1 MPAANATTQDRPR
14 KGSGKKS
21 KKTPYMVGR
30 YIEAEPGF
38 TERMAAGRTNYGM
51 VDEAAIQQQ
60 RQAEAKRA
68 IDEFDLKWKEASSAN
83 HKSHQ

>member
-14 KGSGKKS
+14 KGPVKKS
-21 KKTPYMVGR
+21 KKTPYMIGR

-60 RQAEAKRA
+60 RQAEAKKA
-68 IDEFDLKWKEASSAN
+68 IDKFDLKWKEASSTN
-83 HKSHQ
+83 QE